1 MQTQTNTYFLNVLG
15 FDLEVEAMVEYTQEE
30 YSQPHDEQDYRSV
43 DTEVT
48 GVEILSVADIDEIIV
63 DDFLDLKTPNGTI
76 KELII
81 DKIRNEFIAE

>member
-1 MQTQTNTYFLNVLG
+1 MQTQTNTYFLNILG

-30 YSQPHDEQDYRSV
+30 YNQPHDEQDYRSV

-63 DDFLDLKTPNGTI
+63 DNFLDFKTLSGTI
-76 KELII
+76 RELIKMEI
-81 DKIRNEFIAE
+81 EKEFDPE